1 MILTEAI
8 IGSIIRAAARQALKG
23 KTLARQVA
31 KQTKNAP
38 KQIKFGKTFHGT
50 AKKSSDAISKGGW
63 RTDTN
68 VTRQMA
74 GSKVYTA
81 GDNYSAAHY
90 AIDRAAKLKDAPEM
104 RRFRI
109 PQSVMQRQTQRS
121 YDGVGDYSG
130 KGYNMT
136 TLTTQQANKYDI
148 TDKMPQ
154 GKYDIDSLMSPENK
168 RDLSQRVKRALKN
181 RRAREIMRSDIRR
194 GREASINDLY
204 RRRNDPQN
212 PNTLE
217 NELRGRYRGEGTG
230 RKERI

>member
-1 MILTEAI
+1 MILTEAVI
-8 IGSIIRAAARQALKG
+8 SSIIRAAARQALKG
-23 KTLARQVA
+23 KTLARQV
-31 KQTKNAP
+31 TKNTP
-38 KQIKFGKTFHGT
+38 KQLKFGKTFHGT
-50 AKKSSDAISKGGW
+50 TKKSSDAISKGGW

-81 GDNYSAAHY
+81 NDNYSAAHY

-104 RRFRI
+104 RRFRV
-109 PQSVMQRQTQRS
+109 PQSVMQRQTQRIKG
-121 YDGVGDYSG
+121 GVGDYSG
-130 KGYNMT
+130 KGYKMT

-148 TDKMPQ
+148 TDKIPQ
-154 GKYDIDSLMSPENK
+154 GKYDIDALMSPKNK
-168 RDLSQRVKRALKN
+168 RDLNQRVKRALKN
-181 RRAREIMRSDIRR
+181 PRAREVLRSDIRK
-194 GREASINDLY
+194 GRESSINDLY

-217 NELRGRYRGEGTG
+217 NELRGRYRGKGAG